1 MQSYTPIRIVDER
14 SIARRRK
21 DRNGKTLGGVV
32 RISRNRARACPG
44 RIRACLSARVKAWQA
59 STVKMS
65 GESNSWTDLP
75 RSSRSLSA
83 LSESGS
89 VSTHLTITDESM
101 TYFMGAG
108 REAREWRERRCP
120 QDRAFGRPLPGS
132 GGYAPEPGVQCRDRR

>member
-1 MQSYTPIRIVDER
+1 MDPACLPSSIDELP
-14 SIARRRK
+14 
-21 DRNGKTLGGVV
+21 D
-32 RISRNRARACPG
+32 
-44 RIRACLSARVKAWQA
+44 LSARVKAWEA

-89 VSTHLTITDESM
+89 VSTHLNITDESM

-108 REAREWRERRCP
+108 REAREWRASDCAG
-120 QDRAFGRPLPGS
+120 DRACPKTLRPTGRPTPQCG
-132 GGYAPEPGVQCRDRR
+132 APSLG